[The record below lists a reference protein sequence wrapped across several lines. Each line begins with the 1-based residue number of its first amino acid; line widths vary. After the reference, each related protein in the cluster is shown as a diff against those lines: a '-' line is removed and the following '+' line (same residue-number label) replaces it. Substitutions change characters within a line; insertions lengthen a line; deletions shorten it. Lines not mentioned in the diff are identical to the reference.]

1 MDRNRERLGRLAGS
15 RVLAHIPPNVRD
27 VWPNLSLDR
36 RRAILSAL
44 IDRVVVYPQ
53 GRGARTFDP
62 EKIRVLWK
70 A

>member
-1 MDRNRERLGRLAGS
+1 
-15 RVLAHIPPNVRD
+15 